1 MLKILGEHYY
11 FDLDAI
17 EDYINVDTPI
27 DEFSG
32 ETSPQN
38 TISVVRY
45 DMVKLLT
52 ETILTED
59 AETDETLGIKS
70 TNGLSMPFKLAFN
83 SLLNKK
89 LINKY

>member
-11 FDLDAI
+11 FDLEEI
-17 EDYINVDTPI
+17 ENYINVEPI
-27 DEFSG
+27 EEVSG
-32 ETSPQN
+32 DSQN

-45 DMVKLLT
+45 ELVKILT
-52 ETILTED
+52 ETILSENS
-59 AETDETLGIKS
+59 ETDETLGMKS
-70 TNGLSMPFKLAFN
+70 SNGISIPFKIAFN

>member
-11 FDLDAI
+11 FDLEEI
-17 EDYINVDTPI
+17 ENYINVEPV
-27 DEFSG
+27 EEVSG
-32 ETSPQN
+32 DSQN

-45 DMVKLLT
+45 ELVKILT
-52 ETILTED
+52 ETILSENS
-59 AETDETLGIKS
+59 ETDETLGMKS
-70 TNGLSMPFKLAFN
+70 SSGISIPFKIAFN

>member
-17 EDYINVDTPI
+17 EGYINVDT
-27 DEFSG
+27 DLEEFSG
-32 ETSPQN
+32 ETVQN

-70 TNGLSMPFKLAFN
+70 ISGLSMPFKLAFN

>member
-17 EDYINVDTPI
+17 EGYINVDSDL

-32 ETSPQN
+32 DTVQN

-59 AETDETLGIKS
+59 SETDETLGMKS